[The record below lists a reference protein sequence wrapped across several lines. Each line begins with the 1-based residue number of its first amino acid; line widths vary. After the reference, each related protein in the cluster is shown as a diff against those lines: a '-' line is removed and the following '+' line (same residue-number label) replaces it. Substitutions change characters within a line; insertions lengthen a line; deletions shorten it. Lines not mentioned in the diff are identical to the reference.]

1 MALPRFRAPDIRA
14 WHLLLALSTLACFA
28 SSPARAFTS
37 SRIDLPAAPRSVAGG
52 DLNGD
57 GKPDLVLADNAS
69 VSVLLGDGTGLFTA
83 PANYAAGLGPT
94 AVAVADLNGDG
105 RRDVVVTNASSNT
118 VSVLLGNGDGT
129 LATHVDYAVGAQPV
143 SVTIAD
149 LDGNGTADLTVANH
163 VDNTVSVL
171 LGS

>member
-37 SRIDLPAAPRSVAGG
+37 SRIDLPAAPRSVAVG

-83 PANYAAGLGPT
+83 PAN
-94 AVAVADLNGDG
+94 DLNGDG